1 MFTNRLNTWLAK
13 TSKLIRIGKIAYISR
28 RMMFRM
34 NTLVWKT
41 TIIWK
46 EINLRKNTMT
56 KRLNREH
63 FLERI
68 QETNS

>member
-1 MFTNRLNTWLAK
+1 
-13 TSKLIRIGKIAYISR
+13 
-28 RMMFRM
+28 MFRM